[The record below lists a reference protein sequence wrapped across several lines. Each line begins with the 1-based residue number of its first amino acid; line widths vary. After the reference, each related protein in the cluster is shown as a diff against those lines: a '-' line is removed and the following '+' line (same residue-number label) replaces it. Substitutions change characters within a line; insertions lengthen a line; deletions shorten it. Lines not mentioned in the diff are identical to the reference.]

1 MLVHRRHLRPLILG
15 CLALAL
21 AAIAATASA
30 QAAPAPPRRPP
41 WRFGTEIAFT
51 DISGNRQL
59 QLFQSTL
66 TAARQTPE
74 TFNFD
79 FKLETRYGRSQG
91 VEAARAAAARVRLD
105 WTPRALFSPFLGFD
119 WEYDRV
125 RRIDTRLSGGAGA
138 NLNIAYRDQSRTT
151 LSLGVIEEYV
161 NTAASATAPGTV
173 TSDTRIHSRFALLRT
188 LRSGVAAE
196 FNVKYQPATRDM
208 SDYLFK
214 ADCALR
220 VALSTKL
227 SWRTTYVWNRDSTPA
242 PDVRKDDR
250 TLTTGLLIQW

>member
-1 MLVHRRHLRPLILG
+1 MHRRHLRPLLLG
-15 CLALAL
+15 CLAFAL
-21 AAIAATASA
+21 AAVSATARA
-30 QAAPAPPRRPP
+30 QTAPAQPRRPP

-59 QLFQSTL
+59 QLFQSTFS
-66 TAARQTPE
+66 AARQTPE

-105 WTPRALFSPFLGFD
+105 WTPRALISPFLGFD

-125 RRIDTRLSGGAGA
+125 RRIDSRIAGGAGA
-138 NLNIAYRDQSRTT
+138 NLNIAYRDDSRTT
-151 LSLGVIEEYV
+151 LSIGVVEEYV

-173 TSDTRIHSRFALLRT
+173 TSDTRLHSRFALLRR
-188 LRSGVAAE
+188 LRPGLSAE

-214 ADCALR
+214 ADGALR

-227 SWRTTYVWNRDSTPA
+227 SWRTTYVWNRDSSP
-242 PDVRKDDR
+242 VSGVQKDDR
-250 TLTTGLLIQW
+250 NLTTGLLIQW